1 MNIPTKP
8 CTSLSDVLNHWH
20 AHAERYYRRRDGS
33 HTREHQ
39 NYRAVLDRFE
49 AFAGCACEASKI
61 NRHQVRAWL
70 DQLAAEKLTRGYINA
85 CLRKL
90 RTVVRWCADHELVPI
105 AVVADLSLVRSLQAF
120 RSPAIEAQPVPA
132 VSLDSV
138 QAVMPFLPRWARDV
152 VQLLMLTAA
161 RPGEILA
168 ARSGEVHLEPK
179 PALVPVQHK
188 NAHRG
193 HPRVIPLNEKA
204 MTIVERT
211 WRPFLPTSL
220 LFPSL
225 RTGKVMSNT
234 TLGAA
239 IDRAAKRA
247 GVPTFN
253 PNQIRHTSAQ
263 RVRKAAGLDAAAA
276 LLGHKHVSTT
286 EIYAPTTNNDQA
298 RLAAEVLQ

>member
-1 MNIPTKP
+1 
-8 CTSLSDVLNHWH
+8 
-20 AHAERYYRRRDGS
+20 
-33 HTREHQ
+33 
-39 NYRAVLDRFE
+39 
-49 AFAGCACEASKI
+49 
-61 NRHQVRAWL
+61 
-70 DQLAAEKLTRGYINA
+70 
-85 CLRKL
+85 
-90 RTVVRWCADHELVPI
+90 
-105 AVVADLSLVRSLQAF
+105 ADLSLVRSLQAF

-138 QAVMPFLPRWARDV
+138 QAVMSHLPRWARDV
-152 VQLLMLTAA
+152 VQLLVLTAA

-168 ARSGEVHLEPK
+168 ARSGEIHLEPR
-179 PALVPVQHK
+179 PMLIPIQHK

-193 HPRVIPLNEKA
+193 LRRDIPLNEKA

-220 LFPSL
+220 LFPSP
-225 RTGKVMSNT
+225 RTGKPMSNT

-253 PNQIRHTSAQ
+253 PNPIRHTSAQ
-263 RVRKAAGLDAAAA
+263 RIRKACGLDAAAA